1 MSPMKKTALCILLFA
16 AAGANAQNKLDQLAW
31 LAGCW
36 MQEGAEAGTTEQ
48 WMAPAG
54 GTMVGMARTVK
65 AGKTVEFEF
74 MRIHAAP
81 EGKLQFTA
89 LPSGQKEATF
99 TEIRLDDAGIV
110 FENLAHDFPHRVIYR
125 HQDNKLMASIEGVR
139 KGAAKTIAFPMRRV
153 ACER

>member
-1 MSPMKKTALCILLFA
+1 MKKLALCILWFA
-16 AAGANAQNKLDQLAW
+16 ATNAFAQNKLDQLSW

-36 MQEGAEAGTTEQ
+36 MQDGADAGTTEQ

-54 GTMVGMARTVK
+54 GSMVGMARTVK
-65 AGKTVEFEF
+65 AGKTIEYEF

-81 EGKLQFTA
+81 DGKLLFTA

-99 TEIRLDDAGIV
+99 TEILMDDAGIV

-125 HQDNKLMASIEGVR
+125 HQGNKLMASIEGVR
-139 KGAAKTIAFPMRRV
+139 KGTAKTIAFPMRRI